1 MLSTTCL
8 MFHPPQ
14 RCINIASNF
23 DNCIPNRNCNNLIE
37 VPILNH
43 ENRRLSYPNLERHAL
58 SFFLSNVRSLLPK
71 VDELDAILKLNHTSL
86 AFITET
92 WLNENIDDD
101 AVQIPGYSLI
111 RRDRNYRSGGG
122 VCAYIKSQ
130 IPFKILTCLQDVR
143 FETLWLYL
151 RPHKLFRGFSCLVVC
166 IVYHPPSSDNNALV
180 EHLTTKL
187 DVALSMYPNAGIIL
201 AGDFNRCPVSTILRH
216 FTLKQIVKQPTRG
229 NAILDLILTNMSNF
243 CNTPLVLPPIGLS
256 DHNSVLCSY
265 KNAATKNARTKV
277 KIRQG
282 NNAAKT
288 AFGKWLTDFNWTG
301 LYHTFSCEQKLEL
314 FKDIING

>member
-1 MLSTTCL
+1 M
-8 MFHPPQ
+8 
-14 RCINIASNF
+14 
-23 DNCIPNRNCNNLIE
+23 
-37 VPILNH
+37 
-43 ENRRLSYPNLERHAL
+43 
-58 SFFLSNVRSLLPK
+58 
-71 VDELDAILKLNHTSL
+71 

-92 WLNENIDDD
+92 WLNENIDDY

-151 RPHKLFRGFSCLVVC
+151 RPHKLFRCFSCLVVC
-166 IVYHPPSSDNNALV
+166 IVYHPPSSDNNALI

-187 DVALSMYPNAGIIL
+187 DVAFSMHPNAGIIL

-265 KNAATKNARTKV
+265 KKATIKNAHMKV
-277 KIRQG
+277 QTRK
-282 NNAAKT
+282 
-288 AFGKWLTDFNWTG
+288 
-301 LYHTFSCEQKLEL
+301 
-314 FKDIING
+314 

>member
-1 MLSTTCL
+1 M
-8 MFHPPQ
+8 
-14 RCINIASNF
+14 
-23 DNCIPNRNCNNLIE
+23 
-37 VPILNH
+37 
-43 ENRRLSYPNLERHAL
+43 
-58 SFFLSNVRSLLPK
+58 
-71 VDELDAILKLNHTSL
+71 

-143 FETLWLYL
+143 FETLRLYL

-166 IVYHPPSSDNNALV
+166 IVYHPPSSDNNVLI

-187 DVALSMYPNAGIIL
+187 DVALSMHPNAGIIL

-265 KNAATKNARTKV
+265 KNATIKNAHMKV
-277 KIRQG
+277 QIRQG

-288 AFGKWLTDFNWTG
+288 AFGKWLNDFNWTG
-301 LYHTFSCEQKLEL
+301 LYYTSSCEQKLEL
-314 FKDIING
+314 FQDIINAGLDCSLPAKTVKLHEKDKPW